1 MKECEM
7 IQKNLCLGCTGLA
20 EDDWIGK
27 EQCKTYQELSKISGL
42 DMCKKIIGG
51 ISQCQTK
58 K

>member
-51 ISQCQTK
+51 IS
-58 K
+58 